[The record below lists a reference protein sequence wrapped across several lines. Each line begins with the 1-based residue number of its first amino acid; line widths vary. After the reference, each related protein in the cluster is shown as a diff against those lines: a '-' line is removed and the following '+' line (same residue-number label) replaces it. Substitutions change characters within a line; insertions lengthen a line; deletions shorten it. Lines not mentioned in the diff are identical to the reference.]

1 MRTASPGTPRNVE
14 ICEMRESFPSALIM
28 LGILAG
34 LMSVLGISG
43 IDELVGPST
52 FKTTSATLAFWR

>member
-1 MRTASPGTPRNVE
+1 
-14 ICEMRESFPSALIM
+14 MRESFPSALIM